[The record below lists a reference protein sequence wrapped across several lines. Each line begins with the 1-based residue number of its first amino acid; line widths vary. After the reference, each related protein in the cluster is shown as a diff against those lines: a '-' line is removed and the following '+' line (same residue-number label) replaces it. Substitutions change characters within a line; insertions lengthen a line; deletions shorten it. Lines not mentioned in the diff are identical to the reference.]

1 MSRNKPPAKHPRRR
15 NRQGRDDAS
24 RASAPR
30 ESVWIYGL
38 HAVSAALENPARKI
52 ARLIATAGAAE
63 KQRQAGPYW
72 RPEIVERQEIDAALP
87 PGAVHQGVALLA
99 DPLAQPALED
109 VIGKVGESA
118 TIVVLDRVTDPHNI
132 GAVLRSAAA
141 FGALAVVQTERGA
154 PAATGIV
161 AKSASGA
168 LETVPLV
175 TVTNLARTLDV
186 LQRSDFWCVGL
197 DGDAERTLAEVAPSG
212 RIALVLG
219 AEGRGLRRLT
229 RDHCDLLAR
238 LPTLPPITSLNVSNA
253 AAVALYEL
261 NRG

>member
-1 MSRNKPPAKHPRRR
+1 
-15 NRQGRDDAS
+15 
-24 RASAPR
+24 
-30 ESVWIYGL
+30 
-38 HAVSAALENPARKI
+38 
-52 ARLIATAGAAE
+52 
-63 KQRQAGPYW
+63 
-72 RPEIVERQEIDAALP
+72 VERQEIDATLP

-99 DPLAQPALED
+99 DPLEQPALED
-109 VIGKVGESA
+109 VVGKAGESA

-168 LETVPLV
+168 LEAIPLV
-175 TVTNLARTLDV
+175 TVTNLARTLDL
-186 LQRSDFWCVGL
+186 LQQSDFWSVGL

-219 AEGRGLRRLT
+219 AEGKGLRRLT
-229 RDHCDLLAR
+229 RDHCDILAR
-238 LPTLPPITSLNVSNA
+238 LPTRPPIASLNISNA